1 MRLFCIPHAGGF
13 SLSFHPLGKRL
24 AKAAD
29 VIGIELAGRGVK
41 TKKALYR
48 TFREAVYD
56 ISADIAESILKR
68 PDEPYMILGHSM
80 GSWLAY
86 EVYYQLEAWGIK
98 QPAHIIFSG
107 NNVPPKVPKETTT
120 YDLPEEEFVKQ
131 IMGLGYKNA
140 EIFADARFRK
150 RYLPYLRSDL
160 RITEC
165 YTAPDGRYPLK
176 CHISVLYG
184 KQDPI
189 ITEDPHKW
197 TTLAGNGCRI
207 KLFEGGHFF
216 IYEHTDSVAEILEE
230 IIEKESQ

>member
-13 SLSFHPLGKRL
+13 SVSFHPFGKRL
-24 AKAAD
+24 AQAAD
-29 VIGIELAGRGVK
+29 VVGIELAGRGVK
-41 TKKALYR
+41 AKKALYR

-56 ISADIAESILKR
+56 ISADIADSILKS
-68 PDEPYMILGHSM
+68 PGEPYMILGHSM

-98 QPAHIIFSG
+98 QPKHIFFSG
-107 NNVPPKVPKETTT
+107 NNVPPNAPKENTT
-120 YDLPEEEFVKQ
+120 YDLPEEEFVKR
-131 IMGLGYKNA
+131 IMRLGYTNA
-140 EIFADARFRK
+140 EIFADTRFRK

-165 YTAPDGRYPLK
+165 YAAPVGRHPLK

-189 ITEDPHKW
+189 ITEDPQKW
-197 TTLAGNGCRI
+197 TAFAEGECRI
-207 KLFEGGHFF
+207 KSFGGGHFF
-216 IYEHTDSVAEILEE
+216 IFEQMDDVAETMKE
-230 IIEKESQ
+230 IIERES